1 LQTPHFK
8 KINKRRMVIHLQ
20 RKLKILNVLFIAI
33 CFLFTIIFMNGCGPA
48 EPAENTEESETEKTM
63 KETEETTAAATMEEA
78 VETTSEEMDGQT
90 EEEEENEEE
99 VIKEDMKI
107 DSPAFSENEMI
118 PSKYTCDGDDINP
131 PLNITGI
138 PGNAESIVLVVDDP
152 DAPGKTWVHWT
163 VWNID
168 PAVAEIPENS
178 VPDGAIEG
186 VTDFGTPGY
195 GGPCP
200 PSGTHRYFFKV
211 YALDT
216 TLDLDTSATVKD
228 IEEAIKDKI
237 LDSAE
242 LVGLYERS

>member
-1 LQTPHFK
+1 MHL
-8 KINKRRMVIHLQ
+8 KR
-20 RKLKILNVLFIAI
+20 KSKILNVLFIAI

-48 EPAENTEESETEKTM
+48 APAENTEESETETTI
-63 KETEETTAAATMEEA
+63 KEIEETTAAVSMEET
-78 VETTSEEMDGQT
+78 VETTLEEMDGQT

-107 DSPAFSENEMI
+107 ESPAFGENEKI

-131 PLNITGI
+131 PLNIKGI
-138 PGNAESIVLVVDDP
+138 PGDAESIVLIVDDP
-152 DAPGKTWVHWT
+152 DAPGKAWVHWT

-168 PAVAEIPENS
+168 PEVTEIPENS

-186 VTDFGTPGY
+186 VTDFGTPRY

-200 PSGTHRYFFKV
+200 PSGTHRYFFRV
-211 YALDT
+211 YALNT
-216 TLDLDTSATVKD
+216 TIELDNSATVKD
-228 IEEAIKDKI
+228 IEEAIKDSI

-242 LVGLYERS
+242 LIGLYERS